1 MGRFIMIN
9 AIRCFFVLVLVLSAG
24 ALTLAQ
30 VDPTKVLIGTWEGQ
44 IEMPKSGDQILII
57 TNQYII

>member
-1 MGRFIMIN
+1 MIN
-9 AIRCFFVLVLVLSAG
+9 TIRWFFVLVLVLSAG

-44 IEMPKSGDQILII
+44 IEMPKLGDQILILE
-57 TNQYII
+57 